1 MKKQYN
7 GNVYISILDF
17 YGGKYM
23 INKGTKRLLSLVA
36 MMIIMISTTL
46 ITVSGDTVRDY
57 KIQEIGLKI
66 SLPAYMNVITRETS
80 TNDEVY
86 KKYGTSGKDLTD
98 LDMYLVAYSADATQ
112 TLTVTVTEDK
122 NSKKVKNYN
131 TLSESQ
137 LNTIK
142 DSYQKNDGCE
152 SCSIE
157 NYNNLVYFT
166 SMIQSK
172 INNST
177 DAEVTYSMQG
187 DTLVDGKYYHFNL
200 VSADGAVSDDDK
212 DLLTSVL
219 ESATYDSEKGF
230 WDANI
235 ITFVCIVGGVLVLL
249 IIFIII
255 ISHRRKKKL
264 RKRLREIDEEIHNND
279 RKRNRERDRARKNR
293 HTATGANRPD
303 AFFDGVDGYETSENM
318 DKIERDLI
326 REAHRNVENLT
337 EEPKNT
343 STDKV
348 DYSDFFEEYEN
359 TKNNRTSQRPP
370 RSDNSRRNKKN
381 KRSKDSSRRKF

>member
-1 MKKQYN
+1 M
-7 GNVYISILDF
+7 V
-17 YGGKYM
+17 
-23 INKGTKRLLSLVA
+23 NKGMKRVLSLIATV
-36 MMIIMISTTL
+36 IIVISTTL
-46 ITVSGDTVRDY
+46 ITVSSDTVRNY
-57 KIQEIGLKI
+57 KIEEIGLQI
-66 SLPAYMNVITRETS
+66 SLPAYMNVITRQTS
-80 TNDEVY
+80 TSDEVY

-98 LDMYLVAYSADATQ
+98 LNMYLVAYSADATQ
-112 TLTVTVTEDK
+112 TLTVTVSNDS

-142 DSYQKNDGCE
+142 KTYEEDEDCQ

-166 SMIQSK
+166 SMINSK
-172 INNST
+172 INNSD

-264 RKRLREIDEEIHNND
+264 RK
-279 RKRNRERDRARKNR
+279 NR

-370 RSDNSRRNKKN
+370 RRDNSRRKEKN
-381 KRSKDSSRRKF
+381 KRSKGSSRRKF